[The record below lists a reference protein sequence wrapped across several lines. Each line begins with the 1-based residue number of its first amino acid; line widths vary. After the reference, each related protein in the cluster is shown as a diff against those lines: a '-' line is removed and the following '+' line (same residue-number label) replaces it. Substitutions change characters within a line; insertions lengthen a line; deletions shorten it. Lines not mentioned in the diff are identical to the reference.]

1 MATYVTIEADSEE
14 ELQLKIDWYMTRY
27 HPLGYDTRVDR
38 QLYNEETQKYEAHI
52 SRLSSCD

>member
-1 MATYVTIEADSEE
+1 MATRVVLEADSQE
-14 ELQLKIDWYMTRY
+14 ELDIQIDWYMTRY

-38 QLYNEETQKYEAHI
+38 QQYNEETQKYEAHI